1 MTNLTIGCITQLTD
15 GGVSQSIYDVGHAQR
30 IELRDIA
37 ARHLEEAIKAKLVE
51 LGWTPPG
58 EARKPLTPD
67 ELADK
72 CEAWLQ
78 AGGASNIVDA
88 YEAGYRS
95 AEREHSIKETP

>member
-15 GGVSQSIYDVGHAQR
+15 GGVSQSIYDGGHAQR
-30 IELRDIA
+30 MELLDIA
-37 ARHLEEAIKAKLVE
+37 ARHLDEAIKAKLVE

>member
-1 MTNLTIGCITQLTD
+1 MTKLTVGCITQLTSC
-15 GGVSQSIYDVGHAQR
+15 GVSQTIYDVGYAIR
-30 IELRDIA
+30 MEICDIA
-37 ARHLEEAIKAKLVE
+37 ARHLDEAIKAKLIE